1 MEYLDTDD
9 LYGPSMM
16 QLLSIAWF
24 DWVDPKY
31 FSLDNYSNY
40 IPIACFLEVHLDY
53 ADELNDLH
61 NDYLLA
67 GEKIEVRLS
76 VTNHRMIL
84 FFSW

>member
-1 MEYLDTDD
+1 
-9 LYGPSMM
+9 MM

-40 IPIACFLEVHLDY
+40 IPRACFLEVHLDY

-61 NDYLLA
+61 NDYRLA
-67 GEKIEVRLS
+67 GEKNRSKTVCYKP
-76 VTNHRMIL
+76 
-84 FFSW
+84 